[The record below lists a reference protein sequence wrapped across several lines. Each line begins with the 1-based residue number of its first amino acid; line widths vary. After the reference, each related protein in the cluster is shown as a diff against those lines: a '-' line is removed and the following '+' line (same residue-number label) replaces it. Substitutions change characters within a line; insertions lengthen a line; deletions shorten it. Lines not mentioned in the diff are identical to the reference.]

1 MAGKWKYKYQ
11 LYKHLQ
17 ANSAAIY
24 AEARQAGEEIGITG
38 EWKGNLGLTGA
49 VSGCHG
55 LLVREVDEA
64 ISAVS
69 RKVIPS
75 AALDEKLRDVIK
87 DVYGDEYDCALVNTC
102 EGGLQVS
109 YDVLCM
115 PPMAGRGDNYRA
127 RYLAPLERHLHHQA
141 AYGRPYPPKYK
152 EYNAERGEAAG
163 EYGIQGKRAA
173 NLDTVMV
180 RMEGADYAAHGIK
193 YNPIPNLLHTNGA
206 ATVEKFAVTAARHAP
221 LLAGFASLAYDTPG
235 YGYAEKDEQGV
246 PVLQKGLASL
256 AAEYDVPY
264 IMDNAWGVPFIGADI
279 RKIGADIILY
289 SMDKASG
296 APTCGLIIGKE
307 EPMVL
312 IRRALGIHGARYG
325 TLSSHG
331 KAAYVT
337 LDPGKEALAGAI
349 AALTILKDRPEISLT
364 ALDDLN
370 KIVLEEFDLLP
381 AGLKQGWSIYKS
393 ANSMCV
399 ELNYAD
405 TWKDGEFGIPIFSIE
420 DMYAGSHLLQN
431 GMSQMGMIPTIAYD
445 GNIMISNGVGNIDEE
460 GRLLEIPTR
469 LMVKG
474 MFRLIEIICRYSGML
489 DLSQAKALAG
499 N

>member
-1 MAGKWKYKYQ
+1 MAKKWQYKYQ

-17 ANSAAIY
+17 ANTQAIY
-24 AEARQAGEEIGITG
+24 AECRKAGEEIGITA
-38 EWKGNLGLTGA
+38 EWKGNIGLTGA

-55 LLVREVDEA
+55 LLMREVDEA
-64 ISAVS
+64 VSDVARKVVPSAV
-69 RKVIPS
+69 
-75 AALDEKLRDVIK
+75 LDEKLRDVVK
-87 DVYGDEYDCALVNTC
+87 EVYGDAYDAALVNTC

-115 PPMAGRGDNYRA
+115 PPLAGRGENYRA
-127 RYLAPLERHLHHQA
+127 RYMAPLERHLHHQA
-141 AYGRPYPPKYK
+141 AYGRPFPPKYK

-163 EYGIQGKRAA
+163 EYGILGKRAT
-173 NLDTVMV
+173 NLDTIMV
-180 RMEGADYAAHGIK
+180 RMQGADYQPHGIK
-193 YNPIPNLLHTNGA
+193 YNAIPNLLHTNGA
-206 ATVEKFAVTAARHAP
+206 ATVAKFAETAERHAS

-235 YGYAEKDEQGV
+235 YGYADKTDGV
-246 PVLQKGLASL
+246 PVLQKGLAQL
-256 AAEYDVPY
+256 AEKYDVPY
-264 IMDNAWGVPFIGADI
+264 IMDNAWGVPFVGTDI
-279 RKIGADIILY
+279 RKVGADIIMY

-337 LDPGKEALAGAI
+337 LDPGKEALAGAL
-349 AALTILKDRPEISLT
+349 AALKILRDRPQITLT
-364 ALDDLN
+364 ALDDLY
-370 KIVLEEFDLLP
+370 KITMEEFELLP
-381 AGLKQGWSIYKS
+381 ASLKDGWSIYKS
-393 ANSMCV
+393 TNSMCV

-445 GNIMISNGVGNIDEE
+445 GNIMVSNGVGNIDEE
-460 GRLLEIPTR
+460 GRLMEKPTR
-469 LMVKG
+469 LMLRG
-474 MFRLIEIICRYSGML
+474 MFKILEIICRYAGML
-489 DLSQAKALAG
+489 ETEQSRIFSV